1 MRFKGELDKLNQEKS
16 LEKSFNENRTM
27 ITDEVSRAINMS
39 PEAATKFKMTSP
51 KQSKYA
57 NPDTGIL
64 GAFMSNSNTKNHLN
78 LMNSLSNTIDAKA
91 KALEDRLPKMI
102 S

>member
-1 MRFKGELDKLNQEKS
+1 
-16 LEKSFNENRTM
+16 
-27 ITDEVSRAINMS
+27 MS
-39 PEAATKFKMTSP
+39 PEAAAKFRMTSP

-57 NPDTGIL
+57 DPQTGIL
-64 GAFMSNSNTKNHLN
+64 GAFHHNTNTVNHLN

-102 S
+102 P